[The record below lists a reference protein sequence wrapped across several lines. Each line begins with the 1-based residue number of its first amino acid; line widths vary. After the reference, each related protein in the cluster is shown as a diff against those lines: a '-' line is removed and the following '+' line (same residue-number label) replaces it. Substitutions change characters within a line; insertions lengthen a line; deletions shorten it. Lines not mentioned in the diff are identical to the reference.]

1 MTIPIMNWKSLVII
15 LYITL
20 SGCQGK
26 INELPSKIIT
36 EECHGITIKDPYRYA
51 EDTNSSIV
59 KNWIADQNKVS
70 KNLLNKIEKRQYL
83 IDKQI
88 SYDKKKTFIISKLKV
103 TENNKHF
110 YLKRLPEENIPKLY
124 YRNSFSSPEK
134 LLYDA
139 KQFKTKTQ
147 HTYIINY
154 IQPNWDGTK
163 IVISLTYNGKEISE
177 LIILDVSS
185 KKTHPEVLTNAW
197 PSSSGGIKWLPNN
210 SEFIYSYYPIIDP
223 KSKKF
228 LKNTKAVLHNINK
241 PSSGFI
247 EILSKEHNPDLD
259 IEEEDFPIISIE
271 NSKSKYLIGKIAGGG
286 GLNYHNSYYLDIN
299 DITTKKWMPLFK
311 KSNQIKDFIIK
322 EDSIIYKTSKKA
334 PNFKICITSIK
345 NSNFENPKVLIQEYK
360 NKVITDFDI
369 TNEALYFVTNTNGVK
384 AKLYKYTDNITEE
397 IKLDTSYGSITLN
410 VKSSNHSEL
419 WVSAQGWTTNN
430 KRYEYKNG
438 ILKNKHLNNS
448 LENEIPNDIV
458 VEEIEID
465 GHDGEKIPLS
475 LIYNK
480 SIKRNGQ
487 NMVMMDSYGSFG
499 ISMQPSFSLRRLLWV
514 MEGGIYAI
522 AHVRGGGEKGDTWHK
537 GGYKATKPNTWK
549 DFISCTEF
557 LIKNKYT
564 SSKKTAIW
572 SGSAGGILIGRAI
585 TDRPDLFT
593 VAIVEFGSL
602 NILRSIIHANGDNI
616 AKEFGSVKDSI
627 EFKYLLEMD
636 AYQHI
641 KDKEEYPA
649 TLLTAGLNDPRVP
662 VWNTIKFGARL
673 QKANTSNKPNFLL
686 IDSESGHAK
695 DDPKLKE
702 FERYANI
709 LSFALWQTGH
719 RDYQPK

>member
-1 MTIPIMNWKSLVII
+1 MNCKLLAMVLCII
-15 LYITL
+15 L
-20 SGCQGK
+20 SGCK
-26 INELPSKIIT
+26 DKTNELPAKVVI
-36 EECHGITIKDPYRYA
+36 EECHGVIVKDPYRYV
-51 EDTNSSIV
+51 EDTNSLIV
-59 KNWIADQNKVS
+59 KNWVATQNKIS
-70 KNLLNKIEKRQYL
+70 KDLLKRIEKRQYL

-88 SYDKKKTFIISKLKV
+88 SYDKKKTFIVSKLKV
-103 TENNKHF
+103 TENGRHF

-124 YRNSFSSPEK
+124 YRNTFSSQEQ
-134 LLYDA
+134 LLYDT

-147 HTYIINY
+147 YDYIINY

-163 IVISLTYNGKEISE
+163 IIISLTYNGKEISE
-177 LIILDVSS
+177 LIILDVNS
-185 KKTHPEVLTNAW
+185 KKIHPEILTNAW
-197 PSSSGGIKWLPNN
+197 PSSSGGVKWLPNN
-210 SEFIYSYYPIIDP
+210 SEFIYSYHPIIDP
-223 KSKKF
+223 KSTNF
-228 LKNTKAVLHNINK
+228 LKNTKAVLYNINK
-241 PSSGFI
+241 PSSDFI
-247 EILSKEHNPDLD
+247 EILSKEHNPNLN
-259 IEEEDFPIISIE
+259 IKEEDFPIISIE

-286 GLNYHNSYYLDIN
+286 GLSYSNSYYLPIDN
-299 DITTKKWMPLFK
+299 ITTKKWVPLFK

-322 EDSIIYKTSKKA
+322 GDSIIYKTSKEA

-345 NSNFENPKVLIQEYK
+345 NPNFENPKVLVKEQK
-360 NKVITDFDI
+360 NRVITDFEI

-384 AKLYKYTDNITEE
+384 AELYKYANNTTEE
-397 IKLDTSYGSITLN
+397 IKLDTTYGNLTLSA
-410 VKSSNHSEL
+410 KSSNHAEL
-419 WVSAQGWTTNN
+419 WISAQGWTTNN

-438 ILKNKHLNNS
+438 ILTSKHLNNS
-448 LENEIPNDIV
+448 LENEIPSDIV

-465 GHDGEKIPLS
+465 GHDGEKVPLS

-480 SIKRNGQ
+480 NIKKNSQ
-487 NMVMMDSYGSFG
+487 NIVMMDSYGSFG
-499 ISMQPSFSLRRLLWV
+499 ISMRPSFSLRRLLWV

-549 DFISCTEF
+549 DFISCAEF

-564 SSKKTAIW
+564 SSKKIAIW

-585 TDRPDLFT
+585 TDRPNLFT
-593 VAIVEFGSL
+593 VAVVEFGSL
-602 NILRSIIHANGDNI
+602 NIIRSIVHANGDNI
-616 AKEFGSVKDSI
+616 AKEFGSIKDPK

-641 KDKEEYPA
+641 KEKERYPA

-709 LSFALWQTGH
+709 LSFALWQTKH
-719 RDYQPK
+719 PDYQPK

>member
-1 MTIPIMNWKSLVII
+1 MNWKSLVII

>member
-1 MTIPIMNWKSLVII
+1 MNWKLLAMV
-15 LYITL
+15 LYIFL
-20 SGCQGK
+20 SGCQDK
-26 INELPSKIIT
+26 ANELPQKVVI
-36 EECHGITIKDPYRYA
+36 EEHHGIIVKDPYRYA
-51 EDTNSSIV
+51 ENTNLLAI
-59 KNWIADQNKVS
+59 KNWIAYQNKTS
-70 KNLLNKIEKRQYL
+70 KDLLNRIEKRQYL

-88 SYDKKKTFIISKLKV
+88 NYDKKKTFIVSRLKV
-103 TENNKHF
+103 TENGRHF

-124 YRNSFSSPEK
+124 YRKSFSSQEE

-139 KQFKTKTQ
+139 RQFKPKTP
-147 HTYIINY
+147 HDYIINY

-177 LIILDVSS
+177 LIILDVPS
-185 KKTHPEVLTNAW
+185 KKAHPEILTNAW

-210 SEFIYSYYPIIDP
+210 SEFIYCHYPIIDP
-223 KSKKF
+223 KSKNF
-228 LKNTKAVLHNINK
+228 LKNTRAVLHKINTTPK
-241 PSSGFI
+241 SFI
-247 EILSKEHNPDLD
+247 EILSKEHNSDLD
-259 IEEEDFPIISIE
+259 IKEEDFPVVSIE
-271 NSKSKYLIGKIAGGG
+271 NSKSKYLIGEIAGGG
-286 GLNYHNSYYLDIN
+286 GLNYNDSYYLTIN
-299 DITTKKWMPLFK
+299 NMDTKKWVPLFK
-311 KSNQIKDFIIK
+311 KSHQIKDFIIK
-322 EDSIIYKTSKKA
+322 EDSIIYKTSKEA

-345 NSNFENPKVLIQEYK
+345 NPDFENPKVLVQEYK
-360 NKVITDFDI
+360 NKVITDFEI

-384 AKLYKYTDNITEE
+384 AELYKCTNNITEE
-397 IKLDTSYGSITLN
+397 IKLDTTYGNLTLS

-419 WVSAQGWTTNN
+419 WISAQGWTTNN

-438 ILKNKHLNNS
+438 ILTNKHLNNS
-448 LENEIPNDIV
+448 LENEIPDNIV

-465 GHDGEKIPLS
+465 AHDGEKIPLS

-480 SIKRNGQ
+480 NTKKHGQ
-487 NMVMMDSYGSFG
+487 NIVMMDSYGSFG

-537 GGYKATKPNTWK
+537 GGYKATKSNTWK
-549 DFISCTEF
+549 DFISCADF

-564 SSKKTAIW
+564 SSKKIAIW

-593 VAIVEFGSL
+593 VAVVEFGSL
-602 NILRSIIHANGDNI
+602 NILRSIVHANGDNI
-616 AKEFGSVKDSI
+616 AKEFGSIKDPE

-641 KDKEEYPA
+641 KDKEKYPA

-709 LSFALWQTGH
+709 LSFALWQTKH
-719 RDYQPK
+719 PDYQPK